1 MSADQPDDPTA
12 IDRPPNAR
20 EGSTL
25 DSRPNAEMGVSPS
38 DDATTPPDRRVP
50 VTAVEDVGRAAA
62 LVPRPSIP
70 ARQAALQETRIAVL
84 RARVAALE
92 HALEAE
98 RDQRRAIV
106 NQYER
111 ILAERE
117 RTERGALDDPSFF
130 DRLRGL
136 LSP

>member
-20 EGSTL
+20 EGSAS
-25 DSRPNAEMGVSPS
+25 DPRPNAEGAVSSS

-50 VTAVEDVGRAAA
+50 VTAVADAGTAAA
-62 LVPRPSIP
+62 LAPRPSIP
-70 ARQAALQETRIAVL
+70 ARRAALQETRIAVL

-92 HALEAE
+92 DALEVE
-98 RDQRRAIV
+98 RDRRRAIV
-106 NQYER
+106 NRYER

-117 RTERGALDDPSFF
+117 RTERGALNDRSFS